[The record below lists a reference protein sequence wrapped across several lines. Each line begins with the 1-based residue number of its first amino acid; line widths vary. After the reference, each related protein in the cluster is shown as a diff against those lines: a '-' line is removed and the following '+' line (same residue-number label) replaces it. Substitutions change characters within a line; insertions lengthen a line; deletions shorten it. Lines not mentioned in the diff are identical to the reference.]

1 MMLHMLF
8 GKKDGDL
15 TYWKSTIP
23 IGMFSYYVRLV
34 IEADI
39 KKTYIILPIP
49 KEPGR
54 RKESCDVKVPIKDA
68 ELLKHL
74 NALPSKQRSQYIK
87 KILRKQLDWNYRRQK
102 AAAGKEVPV
111 ARNVSAASVQPK
123 KPTEVS
129 TTPKGADDDYRKM
142 LMELSGQ
149 K

>member
-54 RKESCDVKVPIKDA
+54 LKKPCDVKVPIKDA

-74 NALPSKQRSQYIK
+74 SILPSKQRSQYIK

-102 AAAGKEVPV
+102 AAGKEVPV
-111 ARNVSAASVQPK
+111 ARNVFAVSAQPK
-123 KPTEVS
+123 KPAEVAA
-129 TTPKGADDDYRKM
+129 TPKGTDDDYRKM